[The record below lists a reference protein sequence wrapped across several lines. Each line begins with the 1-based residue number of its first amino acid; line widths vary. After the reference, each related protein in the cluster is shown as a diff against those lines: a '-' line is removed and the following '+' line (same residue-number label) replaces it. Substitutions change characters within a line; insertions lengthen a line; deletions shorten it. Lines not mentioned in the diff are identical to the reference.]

1 MEVDQLRKK
10 YEIESSRLITSNEQ
24 LKTEILNKTIQFE
37 NMESEFK
44 KLDYKHRNADKLQ
57 RDKIKDYEQKMI
69 TLTQEINITQN
80 MYQALLEA
88 KARAEQ

>member
-1 MEVDQLRKK
+1 MENA
-10 YEIESSRLITSNEQ
+10 RLVTSNEQ
-24 LKTEILNKTIQFE
+24 LKTQLLNKSIQFQ
-37 NMESEFK
+37 NLESEFK

-57 RDKIKDYEQKMI
+57 RDKIKEYEQKMI

-80 MYQALLEA
+80 LYQAFLEA

>member
-10 YEIESSRLITSNEQ
+10 YEIESARLITSNEQ

-44 KLDYKHRNADKLQ
+44 RLDYKHRNADKLQ
-57 RDKIKDYEQKMI
+57 RDKIKEYEQKMI

-80 MYQALLEA
+80 LYQAFLEA